1 MYMYRLKHKYIRS
14 NYMINCISMHSNQY
28 RPGLLDMALPFSNS
42 ADSDIPTASSLRSTH
57 LHIVLG
63 SLHL

>member
-1 MYMYRLKHKYIRS
+1 MYIFKHKYVLLKHVH
-14 NYMINCISMHSNQY
+14 CLSMHSILY

-42 ADSDIPTASSLRSTH
+42 ANSDIPAASSLRSTH